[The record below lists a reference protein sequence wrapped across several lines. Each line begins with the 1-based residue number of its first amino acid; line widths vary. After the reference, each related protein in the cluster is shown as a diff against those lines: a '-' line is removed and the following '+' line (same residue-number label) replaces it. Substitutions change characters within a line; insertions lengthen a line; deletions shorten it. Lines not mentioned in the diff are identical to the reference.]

1 MSRSKREG
9 FPFGLPL
16 EGTICSISSIRDF
29 AYEKLP
35 SPSTTASN
43 ALRKFCGEEKKRKSK
58 SDAKKSNNIKLNEN
72 SLFSCMNVLKKVV
85 TRRCAYR

>member
-1 MSRSKREG
+1 LSRSKREG

-43 ALRKFCGEEKKRKSK
+43 AFRKFCGEEKKRKSK
-58 SDAKKSNNIKLNEN
+58 EKVMQKNQIISN
-72 SLFSCMNVLKKVV
+72 
-85 TRRCAYR
+85 